1 MMVPHANV
9 PAGTVEAP
17 RRILA
22 LMDIAGFLRRY
33 PPFDGRTQEQLQ
45 QIAGSVEVE
54 HFARGDVVLEQ
65 GGRSAHALYIVRKGA
80 VELVDDGIVVDL
92 LGEGEIFGE
101 LSLLTGEQPTV
112 TVRAHEDTLC
122 YLVPA
127 RMAEELL
134 ATGTGRNL
142 VLGRMRRR
150 IQAIRERAE
159 AGVLGPQYREVRSL
173 VRREPVLCAPDAT
186 VAEAA
191 SAMAAERVS
200 CLLIPMQGGTGILT
214 DRDLRIRV
222 VAARRDYATRVEDVA
237 TFPVRT
243 LSADVMAGE
252 ALLEMFADGVHH
264 FPLTEGDGRIIGVVT
279 DTDLMGLGRF
289 TPFAIRSGI
298 QRAADPDEAIEVSR
312 ELPNVVV
319 ALVESSADPIAVGHV
334 VALVVD
340 ALTRRLLEL
349 AMAKLGDPPAP
360 WAWLALGS
368 AARHE
373 QALHTDQDHAM
384 AFDPGDRPAEEL
396 DPYFAEVAELVT
408 AGLEAAGIPRC
419 NGDAMAI
426 TPSLRRPVQGWVEA
440 FHRWM
445 NDAGRE
451 GSILTSI
458 VFDYRQV
465 AGPLDMESVLDTE
478 IRNARSNSAF
488 LRHLAR
494 RALDAAPP
502 TGFFG
507 NVVVA
512 GKGEHAGTLDVK
524 RRGITTIG
532 NLARTYAVRAG
543 MTNKRTLERLRVAAD
558 AGELGATDA
567 QDLEEAFRYLWEVRL
582 RHQVQQVRD
591 GKDADDFV
599 DPSTLGPVARRGLRE
614 AFRIIRRAQAT
625 LASDLGVRPP

>member
-1 MMVPHANV
+1 
-9 PAGTVEAP
+9 
-17 RRILA
+17 
-22 LMDIAGFLRRY
+22 MDVAGFLRGY
-33 PPFDGRTQEQLQ
+33 PPFDGLTEEQLQ
-45 QIAGSVEVE
+45 RIGGSVEVE
-54 HFARGDVVLEQ
+54 HFAEGDVVLEQ
-65 GGRSAHALYIVRKGA
+65 GGSPAQALYIVRKGA
-80 VELVDDGIVVDL
+80 VALLDGGIVVDL
-92 LGEGEIFGE
+92 VGEGEIFGE
-101 LSLLTGEQPTV
+101 LSLLTGEQPTL
-112 TVRAHEDTLC
+112 TVRANEDTLC

-127 RMAEELL
+127 RFAEELL
-134 ATGTGRNL
+134 ATGVGRNL

-159 AGVLGPQYREVRSL
+159 SGVLGPQYREVRSL

-191 SAMAAERVS
+191 SKMADERVS
-200 CLLIPMQGGTGILT
+200 CLLIPMRGGTGILT
-214 DRDLRIRV
+214 DRDLRTRV
-222 VAARRDYATRVEDVA
+222 VAARRDYATRIEDVA
-237 TFPVRT
+237 TFPART
-243 LSADVMAGE
+243 LSAGAMAGE
-252 ALLEMFADGVHH
+252 ALLEMFAGGVHH
-264 FPLTEGDGRIIGVVT
+264 FPLVEKDGRIIGVVT

-298 QRAADPDEAIEVSR
+298 ERATDPDEAVDVSKD
-312 ELPNVVV
+312 LPNVVL

-349 AMAKLGDPPAP
+349 AMVKLGDPPVP

-368 AARHE
+368 AARQE

-384 AFDPGDRPAEEL
+384 AFDPGDRPPEEL

-408 AGLEAAGIPRC
+408 AGLEAAGLPRC
-419 NGDAMAI
+419 KGDAMA
-426 TPSLRRPVQGWVEA
+426 TNPALRRPVRGWIES

-445 NDAGRE
+445 NDSGRE
-451 GSILTSI
+451 GSVLTSI
-458 VFDYRQV
+458 VFDYRRV
-465 AGPLDMESVLDTE
+465 AGPLDMEPVLDDE
-478 IRNARSNSAF
+478 VHNARSNTAF
-488 LRHLAR
+488 LHHLAR

-507 NVVVA
+507 NVVVED
-512 GKGEHAGTLDVK
+512 KGEHAGTLDVK

-532 NLARTYAVRAG
+532 NLARTYAVQAG

-558 AGELGATDA
+558 AGKLAAADA

-582 RHQVQQVRD
+582 RHQAQQVRD

-599 DPSTLGPVARRGLRE
+599 DPTTLGPVARRGLRE
-614 AFRIIRRAQAT
+614 AFRVIRRAQST
-625 LASDLGVRPP
+625 LALELGVRPP

>member
-1 MMVPHANV
+1 
-9 PAGTVEAP
+9 
-17 RRILA
+17 
-22 LMDIAGFLRRY
+22 MDVAGFLRAF
-33 PPFDGRTQEQLQ
+33 PPFDGLTEVQLQ

-54 HFARGDVVLEQ
+54 HFAEGDVVLEQ
-65 GGRSAHALYIVRKGA
+65 GGAPAKALYIVRKGA
-80 VELVDDGIVVDL
+80 VELIDSGTVVDL
-92 LGEGEIFGE
+92 LGEGELFGE
-101 LSLLTGEQPTV
+101 LSLLTGEQPTL

-122 YLVPA
+122 YLAPA
-127 RMAEELL
+127 RLAEELL
-134 ATGTGRNL
+134 ATGAGRNL

-159 AGVLGPQYREVRSL
+159 SGVLGPQYREVRSL

-191 SAMAAERVS
+191 SKMAAERVS
-200 CLLIPMQGGTGILT
+200 CLLIPMRGGTGILT
-214 DRDLRIRV
+214 DRDLRTRV
-222 VAARRDYATRVEDVA
+222 VAARRDYATRIEDVA
-237 TFPVRT
+237 TFPART
-243 LSADVMAGE
+243 LSAGAMAGE
-252 ALLEMFADGVHH
+252 ALLEMFAGGVHH
-264 FPLTEGDGRIIGVVT
+264 FPLVEDDGRIIGVVT

-298 QRAADPDEAIEVSR
+298 ERAAEPEEAVEVSKD
-312 ELPNVVV
+312 LPNVVL
-319 ALVESSADPIAVGHV
+319 ALVESSADPLAVGHV

-349 AMAKLGDPPAP
+349 AMAKVGEPPAP

-384 AFDPGDRPAEEL
+384 AFDPGDRPPDEL
-396 DPYFAEVAELVT
+396 DPYFAQVAELVT

-419 NGDAMAI
+419 KGDAMAI
-426 TPSLRRPVQGWVEA
+426 NPALRRPMQGWVEA

-445 NDAGRE
+445 NDSGRE

-465 AGPLDMESVLDTE
+465 AGPLDMEPVLDGE
-478 IRNARSNSAF
+478 IRIARSNLAF
-488 LRHLAR
+488 LRHLAH

-507 NVVVA
+507 NVVVED
-512 GKGEHAGTLDVK
+512 KGEHAGTLDVK

-543 MTNKRTLERLRVAAD
+543 MTDKRTLDRLRVAAD
-558 AGELGATDA
+558 AGQLIRSDA

-582 RHQVQQVRD
+582 RHQAHQVRE
-591 GKDADDFV
+591 GKDPDDFV
-599 DPSTLGPVARRGLRE
+599 DPTTLGPVARRGLRE
-614 AFRIIRRAQAT
+614 SFRIIRSAQST
-625 LASDLGVRPP
+625 LALDLGVRAP

>member
-1 MMVPHANV
+1 MVPHANV
-9 PAGTVEAP
+9 PAGTIEAP

-33 PPFDGRTQEQLQ
+33 PPFDGRTVEQLQ

-54 HFARGDVVLEQ
+54 HFAEGDVVLEQ
-65 GGRSAHALYIVRKGA
+65 GGRPARALYTIRKGA
-80 VELVDDGIVVDL
+80 VELVDDGVVLDL
-92 LGEGEIFGE
+92 LGTGEIFGE
-101 LSLLTGEQPTV
+101 LSLLSGEPPTL

-122 YLVPA
+122 YLIPA
-127 RMAEELL
+127 RIAEELL
-134 ATGTGRNL
+134 ATGTGPNL

-150 IQAIRERAE
+150 IEAIRERAE
-159 AGVLGPQYREVRSL
+159 IGAIGPQYRDVRSL
-173 VRREPVLCAPDAT
+173 VRREPVGCAPDAT

-191 SAMAAERVS
+191 ATMATERVS
-200 CLLIPMQGGTGILT
+200 CLLIPMHGGTGILT
-214 DRDLRIRV
+214 DRDLRTRV
-222 VAARRDYATRVEDVA
+222 VAARRDYATKVEDVA
-237 TFPVRT
+237 TFPART
-243 LSADVMAGE
+243 LSADAMAGE

-264 FPLTEGDGRIIGVVT
+264 FPLIEGDGRIMGVVT

-289 TPFAIRSGI
+289 TPFAIRSAI
-298 QRAADPDEAIEVSR
+298 ERAADPDQAVEASKD
-312 ELPNVVV
+312 LPNVVV
-319 ALVESSADPIAVGHV
+319 ALVDSSADPIAVGHT

-349 AMAKLGDPPAP
+349 AMQKLGEPPAP

-384 AFDPGDRPAEEL
+384 AFDSGDRPAEEL
-396 DPYFAEVAELVT
+396 DPYFAEAAELVT

-419 NGDAMAI
+419 KGDAMAI

-445 NDAGRE
+445 DDTGRE

-465 AGPLDMESVLDTE
+465 AGPLDMEPVLDTE
-478 IRNARSNSAF
+478 IRNARSNTAF

-507 NVVVA
+507 NVVVE

-532 NLARTYAVRAG
+532 NIARTYAVRAG
-543 MTNKRTLERLRVAAD
+543 MTDKRTLERLRVAAD
-558 AGELGATDA
+558 AGELGAADA
-567 QDLEEAFRYLWEVRL
+567 QDLEESFRYLWDVRL

-591 GKDADDFV
+591 GKDPDDFV

-614 AFRIIRRAQAT
+614 AFHVIRRAQSI
-625 LASDLGVRPP
+625 LASELGVRPP